1 MRTATKTQ
9 LQLGE
14 LEIANIHIDPRS
26 RDDIPQLLKGLQY
39 LYSDDKLR
47 EAIFQILEKLTP
59 PKVST
64 ELGRPGMMWWKILV
78 MGSLRLNL
86 NCDYDRLQEL
96 VNHHN
101 TIRQML
107 GHGFTDDDKTYS
119 LQTLKDNVQLFTPE
133 ILDEIN
139 QVVVGAGL
147 KLKKKGSLAARCD
160 SFVVKTDVHYPTDIN
175 LLFDA
180 MRKILALTADYA
192 QMNKLSGWR
201 QSNFNIRQIKRAYRA
216 VQQMKRSSSK
226 DEAKQQKQQQA
237 IIHAH
242 QDYSELARQ
251 FMVKSQTTLAANVAD
266 INLASAV
273 KALEIQA
280 FIDHAERQIDQIER
294 RIIRGKKIPHDEK
307 VFSLFQ
313 PHTEWINKGKA
324 GVPVELGL
332 RVCLVEETEGYILHH
347 HVMQKETD
355 NQIAID
361 IISEAQARYPTL
373 TACSFDKGFHSPENQ
388 IELAKKLDQLVLPK
402 KGRCNQQEKAV
413 ESREAFKAARRKHS
427 AVESGINALEVH
439 GLDKCLDHG
448 ITGYRRYIALAIVA
462 RNIQK
467 LGSELIKKTRKQEKR
482 RRDSKK
488 RAA

>member
-1 MRTATKTQ
+1 
-9 LQLGE
+9 
-14 LEIANIHIDPRS
+14 
-26 RDDIPQLLKGLQY
+26 
-39 LYSDDKLR
+39 
-47 EAIFQILEKLTP
+47 
-59 PKVST
+59 
-64 ELGRPGMMWWKILV
+64 MMWWKILV
-78 MGSLRLNL
+78 MGTLRLNL

-147 KLKKKGSLAARCD
+147 KLKKKDGLAARCD

-180 MRKILALTADYA
+180 MRKTLALTADYA

-201 QSNFNIRQIKRAYRA
+201 QSKFNIRQIKRAYRA

-226 DEAKQQKQQQA
+226 DEAKKQKQQQA

-242 QDYSELARQ
+242 QEYIELARQ
-251 FMVKSQTTLAANVAD
+251 FMVKSQITLAADVAD
-266 INLASAV
+266 INLASVV

-347 HVMQKETD
+347 RVMQKEAD

-402 KGRCNQQEKAV
+402 KGRCNQQEKAR
-413 ESREAFKAARRKHS
+413 ENSEAFKAARRKHS

-482 RRDSKK
+482 RRDREKL
-488 RAA
+488 AA